1 MESIQARSRLGLWP
15 GALKTPYT
23 FQCSPAFSLLAPLP
37 PLHNSPENV
46 RLTEP
51 ANWFWK
57 KADGGL
63 ISKVDDDCIV
73 RFPERMDDPRA
84 KHSELFTAEDLA
96 HALPRSAQADG
107 LDSLGAWPKQHQRSV
122 EVVQNAAFHRACW
135 SSRRRRPRHRAK
147 GLKGLFL
154 GGPRQW

>member
-1 MESIQARSRLGLWP
+1 MFARVFITCT
-15 GALKTPYT
+15 A
-23 FQCSPAFSLLAPLP
+23 P